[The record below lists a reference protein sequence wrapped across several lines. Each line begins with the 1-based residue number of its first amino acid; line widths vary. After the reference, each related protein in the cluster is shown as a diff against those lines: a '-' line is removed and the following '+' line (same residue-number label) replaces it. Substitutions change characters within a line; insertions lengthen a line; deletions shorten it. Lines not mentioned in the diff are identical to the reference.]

1 MTELHQGQRDLTGFR
16 RRLLVMAALVLLAFA
31 LLAWRLH
38 VLQVQRHEDLARQ
51 AESNRTAIVPIV
63 PHRGDIMDRNGVV
76 LATNYKAY
84 TLEITPSC
92 ARDAARPAAFPA
104 PAGGLAQL

>member
-38 VLQVQRHEDLARQ
+38 VLQVQRHEELAQQ

-63 PHRGDIMDRNGVV
+63 PTSTSQSVP
-76 LATNYKAY
+76 A
-84 TLEITPSC
+84 C
-92 ARDAARPAAFPA
+92 AGFPR
-104 PAGGLAQL
+104 